1 MLTICLI
8 QEKELPLHCQ
18 KTKSNI
24 INNLKALSIM
34 VKYGQ
39 IWKIASKELEDTKL
53 MERLLHDFL
62 MIREDDEEA
71 IKAMEEYAKE
81 HIDRTHFHKQIAEY
95 VYGLILDGAY
105 QFYKEH
111 KEHIHYIN

>member
-1 MLTICLI
+1 
-8 QEKELPLHCQ
+8 
-18 KTKSNI
+18 
-24 INNLKALSIM
+24 M

-53 MERLLHDFL
+53 MEKLLHDFL
-62 MIREDDEEA
+62 LLREDDEEV
-71 IKAMEEYAKE
+71 IKAIEKYVNE
-81 HIDRTHFHKQIAEY
+81 HIDKTHFNQQIAEY